1 VSKRVVI
8 IALLAGM
15 AGAWYAALPTR
26 ARPGPT
32 IPDEPAPP
40 LRGAIHVHSLR
51 SDGTGAVEAIAAAAA
66 RAGLGF
72 VIMTDHG
79 DATRVPDPPQYRD
92 GVLGIDAVE
101 LSTEQGHV
109 VALGLPQAPYPLG
122 GEARDV
128 IEDIARLGGFAIA
141 AHPGSEKPGLQWTD
155 WDAPLGGLEWLNGD
169 SEWRDEPLWSLARA
183 LLTYPIRST
192 ETLVALLDRPT
203 ATMDH
208 WDELTQR
215 RRVVTVAGADA
226 HARIGFRSIGEPYD
240 NGSSLHVPSYER
252 MFEVFSNTLPH
263 TTLTG
268 DAAADAQAILAAI
281 RSGHVYSSID
291 GLGGPAVMS
300 FTATSGTAT
309 AVAGDA
315 LPLGGP
321 VTLRVDVQAPDTA
334 RIELVK
340 DGDRLQTTAGT
351 TLEQVVDA
359 AAAVYRVEVVLPG
372 TPGAPP
378 VPWIVS
384 NPIYVGRAASDPAPP
399 PNTRPVASQFAVQYG
414 NGPASG
420 WVIEASPGS
429 LGALDEVPAVG
440 GTQLSFRYAL
450 GGTAAS
456 SPFAALV
463 MPAGSALA
471 AYDRLMFTAWAD
483 HPMRLLVQLRE
494 SGGGA
499 GERWHRSVYL
509 DATPRNVAVYFDDMR
524 PRGITSRARATLAN
538 VQDVLFVVDTVNT
551 LLGANGTLW
560 MDDVKYAR

>member
-1 VSKRVVI
+1 MKSCVVL
-8 IALLAGM
+8 ALIG
-15 AGAWYAALPTR
+15 
-26 ARPGPT
+26 T
-32 IPDEPAPP
+32 IVTE
-40 LRGAIHVHSLR
+40 VV
-51 SDGTGAVEAIAAAAA
+51 TGF
-66 RAGLGF
+66 RGLGF

-79 DATRVPDPPQYRD
+79 DATRVPDPPRYRD

-101 LSTEQGHV
+101 LSTEHGHV

-141 AHPGSEKPGLQWTD
+141 AHPGSEKPGLQWSD
-155 WDAPLGGLEWLNGD
+155 WDAPLGGLEWLNAD

-183 LLTYPIRST
+183 LLTYPIRGT

-203 ATMDH
+203 ATMDQ

-215 RRVVTVAGADA
+215 RRVVAVAGADA

-252 MFEVFSNTLPH
+252 MFEVFSNTLPQ

-281 RSGHVYSSID
+281 RSGHVYSTVD
-291 GLGGPAVMS
+291 GLGGPAAMS

-309 AVAGDA
+309 AVAGDV
-315 LPLGGP
+315 LPLSGP

-334 RIELVK
+334 RIELIK
-340 DGDRLQTTAGT
+340 DGGLLQTTAGT
-351 TLEQVVDA
+351 MLEQVVDA
-359 AAAVYRVEVVLPG
+359 AAAVYRVEIVLPG
-372 TPGAPP
+372 GPGEPP

-384 NPIYVGRAASDPAPP
+384 NPIYVGRDATDATPLD
-399 PNTRPVASQFAVQYG
+399 TRPRASRFAVQYES
-414 NGPASG
+414 GPATG
-420 WVIEASPGS
+420 WAIETSEAS
-429 LGALDEVPAVG
+429 LGALDEVPAMS
-440 GTQLSFRYAL
+440 GTQLSLRYAL
-450 GGTAAS
+450 GGTMAS
-456 SPFAALV
+456 SPFTAFV

-471 AYDRLMFTAWAD
+471 AHDRLMFTAWAD
-483 HPMRLLVQLRE
+483 HPMRLSVQLRE
-494 SGGGA
+494 PGSEAGAEAGAEVGVEA

-509 DATPRNVAVYFDDMR
+509 DTTPRNVAVYFDDMR
-524 PRGITSRARATLAN
+524 PRGLTSRARATLAN

-551 LLGANGTLW
+551 PLGANGTLW